1 MVWLVLL
8 QHLQIKFGFE
18 LPDSYNLNHMN
29 RFGWFAYN
37 WQLKE
42 DRTPFF
48 IKYGHLW
55 EYSGF
60 DRKQRTPLMQQTWDL
75 IKHNYE

>member
-1 MVWLVLL
+1 
-8 QHLQIKFGFE
+8 
-18 LPDSYNLNHMN
+18 MN

-55 EYSGF
+55 KYSGF